1 MFTSFSKDNIMPV
14 IPQAKSDRGIVTGD
28 YLQVAYSLC
37 LILSSFKAP
46 KTIHTSFKMVR
57 EEDYFILRT
66 QVAVGDLSIGTVIN
80 DVKDFKV
87 LNRTTDVTAIFAAH
101 RLKKFVSPKTIIHAR
116 AMSSIASGFLAESAL
131 TAVSAKV
138 GFGRHSNSYH
148 RYVVSNMRTI
158 SVLPAE
164 EDYPN
169 VVTSSPTV
177 QRRLAKFWG
186 DPVYVITGL
195 KIAGQRTLEF
205 ADTRGFDANATARF
219 DITAASAG
227 PRLRLSRMKASGQ
240 WSEETTDCIF
250 AIRVTELTFKRRYVI
265 CGPRDTLSDK
275 TVRRG
280 ELSGGAEEGQEGGF
294 DYECSAETAFSKRVA
309 SDRLCVAEG
318 IQQHP
323 VEQAAGEENAVAQVV
338 VNWILPEAEDSED

>member
-1 MFTSFSKDNIMPV
+1 
-14 IPQAKSDRGIVTGD
+14 
-28 YLQVAYSLC
+28 
-37 LILSSFKAP
+37 
-46 KTIHTSFKMVR
+46 MVR

-66 QVAVGDLSIGTVIN
+66 QVAVGDLSIGTVVN

-101 RLKKFVSPKTIIHAR
+101 RLKTFISPKTIVHAK
-116 AMSSIASGFLAESAL
+116 AMSSIASGFLADSAL
-131 TAVSAKV
+131 TAVSTKV
-138 GFGRHSNSYH
+138 GFGRQSNSCH

-177 QRRLAKFWG
+177 QRKLAKFWG

-195 KIAGQRTLEF
+195 KVAGQRTLEF
-205 ADTRGFDANATARF
+205 ADTRGFDADATAQF
-219 DITAASAG
+219 DVAAASVG
-227 PRLRLSRMKASGQ
+227 PRLHLSRIKAVGQ

-250 AIRVTELTFKRRYVI
+250 AIRVTELTFKRRYLV

-275 TVRRG
+275 PVRYG
-280 ELSGGAEEGQEGGF
+280 ELSGGAEEDQEGEFG
-294 DYECSAETAFSKRVA
+294 YECSAETTFSKRVA
-309 SDRLCVAEG
+309 SGRLCVAEG
-318 IQQHP
+318 IKQRRA
-323 VEQAAGEENAVAQVV
+323 EQSAGEENGFTQVV